1 MVHESPSTV
10 VGRDVHLLHNHYKFV
25 FDHARV
31 LKNVRFLFF
40 RNPLSY
46 FKIFFKTVLTSKN
59 NPVTIP
65 NLTFKCRY
73 SIVTVNMQVFLVIT
87 TIICSSQRQSESLIS
102 ISEYATLLT
111 LRKKRLEVNFNYS
124 LSEGRSCRKD

>member
-10 VGRDVHLLHNHYKFV
+10 VGRDVYLLHGHNNKFV

-31 LKNVRFLFF
+31 LKSVRVLFF
-40 RNPLSY
+40 RNPFSY
-46 FKIFFKTVLTSKN
+46 FKISFKTVLTSKKHI
-59 NPVTIP
+59 VAIP
-65 NLTFKCRY
+65 NLIFKCRY
-73 SIVTVNMQVFLVIT
+73 CIVTVNMQVFLVIT
-87 TIICSSQRQSESLIS
+87 TIIWSTQRQSESLIS

-124 LSEGRSCRKD
+124 LSEG